1 VCHIQTAVGRDELP
15 ALHRIGPARKAFDT
29 IAARVQEIQGELP
42 AEWTEQMASAEIR
55 ELQKREIA
63 SPDPVAYVAAP
74 EQATGGQ
81 SPAGALFSW
90 LTVLFLFTDAALTM
104 YLSGNRNRIWTYV
117 DGGVYLA
124 LIVSSIAAII
134 QIRGRSDLLPLRA
147 TLVGAVIFAG
157 LILYAGQLAPAF
169 MMGFT
174 AARNPKKAITI
185 PADRRG
191 SKAVEQVSTVG
202 DILVGGALAGV
213 LVAKRRRFRS
223 S

>member
-1 VCHIQTAVGRDELP
+1 
-15 ALHRIGPARKAFDT
+15 
-29 IAARVQEIQGELP
+29 
-42 AEWTEQMASAEIR
+42 
-55 ELQKREIA
+55 
-63 SPDPVAYVAAP
+63 
-74 EQATGGQ
+74 
-81 SPAGALFSW
+81 
-90 LTVLFLFTDAALTM
+90 M